1 MYKDRHFVPQS
12 KKAGVSRLKV
22 RRKYEMNVF
31 EDLDVWKRSCRLTVA
46 LYNSL
51 NDCKDR
57 CFKDQMTRAALSIPS
72 NIAEGAE
79 RRTKKEF
86 INFLSIAKGSAA
98 ELRTQVYIASKIKL
112 ISASDCKNFTDEL
125 KIISAMLQKLISAQG
140 K

>member
-1 MYKDRHFVPQS
+1 MKECS
-12 KKAGVSRLKV
+12 
-22 RRKYEMNVF
+22 
-31 EDLDVWKRSCRLTVA
+31 
-46 LYNSL
+46 
-51 NDCKDR
+51 DR

-98 ELRTQVYIASKIKL
+98 ELRTQIYIASKIKL
-112 ISASDCKNFTDEL
+112 LSATDCKSFAAEL
-125 KIISAMLQKLISAQG
+125 KIISSMLQKLISSLE